1 MRSADGSRCSFTPIS
16 RWLTWSI
23 NRSPP
28 CTRATSRSRRCFRRS
43 SRCIATESSPTPNTR
58 RSVSDSPG
66 PRPDE
71 RLHDVGLHAS
81 AAIINRTMGDMPP
94 RYPVSRLP
102 ASEKTRRSKT
112 VVAEEPPVTPEQQR
126 SIAHARGRICK
137 LRGCEV
143 CAPLRES
150 RRLKKAARKTE
161 ARAELHAKGEPC
173 GRASCSVETCVES
186 RHSKVANPAA
196 AAAVVQRAD
205 ARNDDSGELLRR
217 QAERHRAGLPCGS
230 ESCPSQ
236 VCVEGFAQERARRH
250 RARRP
255 CRSTRCDNPICVS
268 NRLGT

>member
-1 MRSADGSRCSFTPIS
+1 MRSADETGCSFTPIF
-16 RWLTWSI
+16 RWLTWST

-43 SRCIATESSPTPNTR
+43 QRCIATESSPTPNTR

-66 PRPDE
+66 LRPDE

-81 AAIINRTMGDMPP
+81 AAIINRTMGDMSP
-94 RYPVSRLP
+94 RYPGPRLP
-102 ASEKTRRSKT
+102 ASEKPRRSMK

-150 RRLKKAARKTE
+150 RRMKKAARKTE
-161 ARAELHAKGEPC
+161 ARAQLHAKGEPC
-173 GRASCSVETCVES
+173 GRASCLVATCVES
-186 RHSKVANPAA
+186 RHSKTANP

-205 ARNDDSGELLRR
+205 ERNDDPGESLRR

-230 ESCPSQ
+230 ESCPNQ

-268 NRLGT
+268 SRLST